1 MNPHSLL
8 EEALNQLLHLSCW
21 AVMVNDEFASG
32 LTLYLGDQLARSI
45 PLDVPDLP
53 TSLQLYSGA
62 FELVIADCTWRLDSQ
77 DAILTSWSDPAIL
90 QAEALAQIEGINVQY
105 WEITW
110 PGLDLTLHFE
120 NALALRLFCD
130 QTDEM
135 DAGDNYALLSPSHL
149 FHVGTRSHLTVA
161 PRPKI

>member
-1 MNPHSLL
+1 MNPYSLL
-8 EEALNQLLHLSCW
+8 EEALNQLLHVACW
-21 AVMVNDEFASG
+21 AVMVSDEFSNG

-53 TSLQLYSGA
+53 TPLQLYSGA

-77 DAILTSWSDPAIL
+77 AAILTSWSDHPVL
-90 QAEALAQIEGINVQY
+90 QAEVLAQLEEMRIQH

-135 DAGDNYALLSPSHL
+135 DSGDNYALLSPSYL